1 MGKGLK
7 SRQIEGDGAAANAD
21 NFSTH
26 SLIHFNPKPAP
37 AVKVQLQ
44 IFQLGRFCQKVEAAR
59 SEVKYFG
66 AILQI

>member
-21 NFSTH
+21 KRKHTLILFS
-26 SLIHFNPKPAP
+26 PKPAP

>member
-1 MGKGLK
+1 M
-7 SRQIEGDGAAANAD
+7 QIDLAH
-21 NFSTH
+21 TH
-26 SLIHFNPKPAP
+26 IIHFNPNPAP

-44 IFQLGRFCQKVEAAR
+44 IQLGRFCQKVEVAR